1 MKVVEV
7 ASWHFG
13 HAETPSMLGCVAI
26 LRKACMA
33 AVASGPRSSIRSH
46 MLGQLVLVAM
56 SATKVALGEH
66 LAIVIDL
73 FQSFSMIV
81 FFNVFLHPSYSPFS
95 TSLV

>member
-1 MKVVEV
+1 MKVAEV
-7 ASWHFG
+7 ASWHIR
-13 HAETPSMLGCVAI
+13 HAEIPSMLGCV

-66 LAIVIDL
+66 LAVVIDL
-73 FQSFSMIV
+73 FQSSSMIV
-81 FFNVFLHPSYSPFS
+81 FFNVFLHPSYSPFR
-95 TSLV
+95 V